1 MVRSV
6 VNCIVPQE
14 SVIGV
19 KKIKEMIT
27 YETSRSSLNNKTP
40 AITYLKQSVTE
51 SIENMSS
58 DVKG

>member
-6 VNCIVPQE
+6 VNCILPQE
-14 SVIGV
+14 SVIGI

-27 YETSRSSLNNKTP
+27 YETSLSSLNKKTP
-40 AITYLKQSVTE
+40 CHYLKQSVTE
-51 SIENMSS
+51 SIENMSI